1 MCKYS
6 KYDWIIRKNCYIFH
20 HFYYYESGAPS
31 EFRNNN
37 AVPDI
42 WAKTCSGVKMITSK
56 TVMYTIGLFWGEKS
70 RISWEIFTTSFCF
83 SINIVVRSYKTRR
96 SITTRTFLNYV
107 LDRFF
112 WPTLPTSVII
122 WKPTIVILRG
132 FLDIYGGP
140 VSENVSLFSIS
151 NQNLLA
157 STTTSIYYNMYD
169 LGFTLRL
176 YVRSLCWVSLDF
188 FQKFYGGLLFFTS
201 AWLLL
206 LKLKILS
213 AGDGDGMMILKYM

>member
-6 KYDWIIRKNCYIFH
+6 KYDWIIRKNIIPWFLLW
-20 HFYYYESGAPS
+20 EGAPS

-37 AVPDI
+37 VVPDI

-70 RISWEIFTTSFCF
+70 RISWEIFTISFCF
-83 SINIVVRSYKTRR
+83 SINIVVRSYKIRR

-112 WPTLPTSVII
+112 LTNFANVGNNLKTNYSNF
-122 WKPTIVILRG
+122 KRLLG
-132 FLDIYGGP
+132 YIYGGP
-140 VSENVSLFSIS
+140 VSENVSLLSIS

>member
-6 KYDWIIRKNCYIFH
+6 KYDWIIRKKCYIFH
-20 HFYYYESGAPS
+20 YFYYYESGAPS
-31 EFRNNN
+31 EFRNSNV
-37 AVPDI
+37 VPDI

-70 RISWEIFTTSFCF
+70 RISWEIFTISFCF

-132 FLDIYGGP
+132 FLDIYM
-140 VSENVSLFSIS
+140 E
-151 NQNLLA
+151 
-157 STTTSIYYNMYD
+157 D
-169 LGFTLRL
+169 L
-176 YVRSLCWVSLDF
+176 C
-188 FQKFYGGLLFFTS
+188 
-201 AWLLL
+201 
-206 LKLKILS
+206 LK
-213 AGDGDGMMILKYM
+213 M